1 MSDQDKLM
9 IRKFLKEISDNIPD
23 SELTS
28 LIYICRVDRADEEK
42 ITKAFQVFNI
52 LEKRGDDCNMKYVE
66 IEMLLI

>member
-23 SELTS
+23 SELAI
-28 LIYICRVDRADEEK
+28 LIFICGIDRADEEK

-52 LEKRGDDCNMKYVE
+52 LEKRGIGK
-66 IEMLLI
+66 